1 MGYEIFRHLNYD
13 KDPITPNDFDA
24 LFCKVAEKSKPESFV
39 QMEEI
44 VKTAFD
50 GKYDLQLKEWGEKL
64 KLDRVK
70 LAKLFLR

>member
-1 MGYEIFRHLNYD
+1 MSYEIFKHLNYD
-13 KDPITPNDFDA
+13 KDPETPNDFDT
-24 LFCKVAEKSKPESFV
+24 LFCKVAEKSKPESFA

-50 GKYDLQLKEWGEKL
+50 GKYDIQLKEWGEKL

-70 LAKLFLR
+70 LAKLFVR